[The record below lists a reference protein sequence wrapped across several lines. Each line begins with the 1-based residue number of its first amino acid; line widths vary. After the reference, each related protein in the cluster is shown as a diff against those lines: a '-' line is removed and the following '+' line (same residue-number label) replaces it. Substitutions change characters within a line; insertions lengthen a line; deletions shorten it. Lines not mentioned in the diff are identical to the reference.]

1 MPEKSTDSESPC
13 AREISKISKKTYF
26 SGSGKS
32 TSSPIDRLCILS
44 SSSDEEDTSV
54 ESPRGVRIF
63 EKKDA
68 GNSFSEKSVD
78 APGSTGSA
86 IGKNRSRQ
94 SACRASGFGF
104 GPEGSSETA
113 CRVSRRS
120 QTDPRAR
127 INGVRCRSDS
137 QKHTV
142 EVRLPNFKKKLW
154 GGTYTTM
161 EMALRAKDALKF
173 YTGCKKLR
181 YHFPDSHAFFA
192 SRSPLSISF
201 KDLDPLC
208 KKKIRVGNE
217 LVLVHTH
224 FSKLVKERA
233 AEFNVMKNSTPARI
247 SIPDSVAVDKMHR
260 SRVPLRTPAH
270 NGTKALPHRAPL
282 DLVSSKPLL
291 SSTDQVKPLSHQPEP
306 LELGEDFQGEEHLD
320 LSVPGEVS
328 ISSPAEEAVLNNH
341 LEAAHCG
348 NFAAKLVFPG
358 WNFDEQT
365 AGFHIVTPDV
375 EMPSDQQPSGIT
387 STMDFTGAAHNT
399 DPVRPN
405 YLEGDSDK
413 DPLQNIS
420 DQSGLKSQFME
431 LHRPNLLDLPN
442 LAATGIEE
450 RDPSLPA
457 SEDHGFW
464 WCPVGHGALLINRK
478 NSQLGTCMAH
488 NPSTV
493 LQFP

>member
-44 SSSDEEDTSV
+44 SSSDEENTSV
-54 ESPRGVRIF
+54 ESPRGVRVF

-86 IGKNRSRQ
+86 IGKNRSQQ
-94 SACRASGFGF
+94 SACRASGFGS
-104 GPEGSSETA
+104 EGSSETA
-113 CRVSRRS
+113 CRGSRRS
-120 QTDPRAR
+120 QADPRAR

-137 QKHTV
+137 QKHAV
-142 EVRLPNFKKKLW
+142 EVRLRNFKQKLW
-154 GGTYTTM
+154 GGTYTTK
-161 EMALRAKDALKF
+161 EMALRARDAIKF
-173 YTGCKKLR
+173 YTGCKKSR
-181 YHFPDSHAFFA
+181 YHFPDSPAFFA
-192 SRSPLSISF
+192 SLSPLSISF

-208 KKKIRVGNE
+208 EKKIRVGNK

-224 FSKLVKERA
+224 FSKLVRERA

-247 SIPDSVAVDKMHR
+247 SIPDSLAVDKMHR

-270 NGTKALPHRAPL
+270 NGTKELPHRAPF
-282 DLVSSKPLL
+282 DLGSSKPLL

-306 LELGEDFQGEEHLD
+306 LELGEDFQGEEHLE
-320 LSVPGEVS
+320 LLVPGEVS
-328 ISSPAEEAVLNNH
+328 MISPAEEAVLNNH
-341 LEAAHCG
+341 LAHCE
-348 NFAAKLVFPG
+348 NFAAKLVFSE
-358 WNFDEQT
+358 WNCDERT

-375 EMPSDQQPSGIT
+375 EMPSDQQQPSGI
-387 STMDFTGAAHNT
+387 SGTMDFTSSARNT
-399 DPVRPN
+399 DPVRLN
-405 YLEGDSDK
+405 GLEEDSDK
-413 DPLQNIS
+413 DPLQNKS
-420 DQSGLKSQFME
+420 DQSVLRSQFME
-431 LHRPNLLDLPN
+431 LHRPNLLDVPN
-442 LAATGIEE
+442 LAATCIEE

-457 SEDHGFW
+457 SEEHGFW

-478 NSQLGTCMAH
+478 KSQLGTCMAH
-488 NPSTV
+488 NLSTV

>member
-1 MPEKSTDSESPC
+1 MPDKSTDSESPC
-13 AREISKISKKTYF
+13 AREISKIFKKTYF

-32 TSSPIDRLCILS
+32 ASSPIDKLCILS

-54 ESPRGVRIF
+54 ESARGVRIF

-68 GNSFSEKSVD
+68 RNSFSEKSVD
-78 APGSTGSA
+78 APGGTGSA

-94 SACRASGFGF
+94 SACRVSGFGS
-104 GPEGSSETA
+104 GGSSETA
-113 CRVSRRS
+113 CRGSRRP
-120 QTDPRAR
+120 QEDPRAR

-142 EVRLPNFKKKLW
+142 EVRPCNFKKKLW
-154 GGTYTTM
+154 GGTYTRM
-161 EMALRAKDALKF
+161 EMALRVKDALKF

-192 SRSPLSISF
+192 SLRPLSISF

-208 KKKIRVGNE
+208 KKKIRVGNKV
-217 LVLVHTH
+217 VLVHTH
-224 FSKLVKERA
+224 FSKLVRERA

-247 SIPDSVAVDKMHR
+247 SIPDSVAVDKMHQ
-260 SRVPLRTPAH
+260 SRVPLRTPPH
-270 NGTKALPHRAPL
+270 NCTKELPHRAPL
-282 DLVSSKPLL
+282 DLGSSKPSL
-291 SSTDQVKPLSHQPEP
+291 SSTDQVKPLSRQPEP
-306 LELGEDFQGEEHLD
+306 LERGEDFQGEEHLE
-320 LSVPGEVS
+320 LLVPHEVS
-328 ISSPAEEAVLNNH
+328 MISPAEEAVLNNH

-348 NFAAKLVFPG
+348 NFAAKLVFSE
-358 WNFDEQT
+358 WNCDEQT

-375 EMPSDQQPSGIT
+375 EMPSNQQPSGIT
-387 STMDFTGAAHNT
+387 GTMDFTGAAHNT

-405 YLEGDSDK
+405 GLDEDSDK
-413 DPLQNIS
+413 DPLQNKS
-420 DQSGLKSQFME
+420 DQSGLRSQFME
-431 LHRPNLLDLPN
+431 LHRPSLLDVPN

-457 SEDHGFW
+457 SEEHGFW
-464 WCPVGHGALLINRK
+464 WRPVGHGALLMNRK
-478 NSQLGTCMAH
+478 ESQLGTCMAH
-488 NPSTV
+488 NPSAV